1 MAPLKVPKS
10 LTSYRLQP
18 ALPQVLSAA
27 WLCIVSTSMWAVV
40 CAQGAEADFAYQ
52 RGGARITDR
61 QLSAQKHKRITL
73 IDQNLLWFHVFFF
86 CGLNLL
92 FRNLSIHSL
101 CSFYIVFVFFPNQF
115 LRLLC
120 ILALYHVWQVYLPNV
135 LLSVGFYPTVLI
147 SLVIKYIFTS
157 LSFLFSLSL
166 HLQITL
172 LVSYIVILGLFYCL
186 RSYTIC
192 QLNLY

>member
-1 MAPLKVPKS
+1 MLAHL
-10 LTSYRLQP
+10 L
-18 ALPQVLSAA
+18 
-27 WLCIVSTSMWAVV
+27 
-40 CAQGAEADFAYQ
+40 FAILMV
-52 RGGARITDR
+52 RFLI
-61 QLSAQKHKRITL
+61 ITL
-73 IDQNLLWFHVFFF
+73 ICIFLQGGSVWCLFMFFFF